1 MVDQSRWFNRV
12 EKRGVITDE
21 MKELEVPEL
30 REYCGQL
37 YRRLDRVIN
46 ILKRAE
52 DEGEHTVES
61 LIFAIGKQAS
71 TEFDRRNIGSTQF
84 YDEDEDE

>member
-71 TEFDRRNIGSTQF
+71 TEFDRRNIGFTQF